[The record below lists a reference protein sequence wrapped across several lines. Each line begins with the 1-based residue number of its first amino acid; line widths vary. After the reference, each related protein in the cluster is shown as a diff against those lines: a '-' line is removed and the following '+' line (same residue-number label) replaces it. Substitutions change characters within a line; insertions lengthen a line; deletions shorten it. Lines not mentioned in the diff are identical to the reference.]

1 VKDACI
7 IGAGASGLTAAKALL
22 DQGLSFDWFEL
33 GSGIGGNWRYGSW
46 DRGQYGRSPAY
57 ASLHVDTSKERM
69 AFADLP
75 VPEGW
80 PTYLHHSELL
90 RYLEVYAERFR
101 LLPHCTF
108 RSEVTR
114 VVPDAGDWLVTVRS
128 RDDGSARTTRYRAV
142 VVASGH
148 HWKPIEP
155 SWVGEFT
162 GIRMHSSAYRTPD
175 VFEGRR
181 VLVVGIGNSGADI
194 ASEAV
199 SHAASVSLSTRRG
212 AHIIPR
218 YILGRATDQW
228 TGPGASRL
236 PLPLQRAPY
245 RVLLWL
251 SRGRQRGSGVPV
263 PPNRLLEEH
272 PTVSQELLPLVR
284 AGQIV
289 VRPDVARLDGDRVV
303 FVDGRSELVDL
314 LVTATGYEICFPF
327 LDRAVL
333 EVRDNEVGLFRRVV
347 HPEAPGLYFV
357 GLIQPLGAIMPLAE
371 AQAAWVARLVRG
383 APPPPREVMRAS
395 IERDRVALE
404 SRYVESR
411 RHTIQ
416 VDYWPYLNEM
426 RAAIREADHAL
437 GVAS

>member
-1 VKDACI
+1 MKDVCI
-7 IGAGASGLTAAKALL
+7 IGAGASGLTTAKALL
-22 DQGLSFDWFEL
+22 DQTLSFDWFEL
-33 GSGIGGNWRYGSW
+33 GSGIGGNWRYGN
-46 DRGQYGRSPAY
+46 DNGRSAAY
-57 ASLHVDTSKERM
+57 ASLQVDTSKERM

-75 VPEGW
+75 VPDAW
-80 PTYLHHSELL
+80 PTYLHHSQVL
-90 RYLEVYAERFR
+90 RYLEIYAERFG

-108 RSEVTR
+108 RTEVTS
-114 VVPDAGDWLVTVRS
+114 VTPDTGAWSVTVRS
-128 RDDGSARTTRYRAV
+128 REDGSVRTNRYRTV

-155 SWVGEFT
+155 AWPGEFSGT
-162 GIRMHSSAYRTPD
+162 RMHSSAFRTPD

-199 SHAASVSLSTRRG
+199 GHAASIFLSTRRG
-212 AHIIPR
+212 AHVIPR
-218 YILGRATDQW
+218 YILGRATDRW
-228 TGPGASRL
+228 TSPGTSRL
-236 PLPLQRAPY
+236 PLPLQRVPY

-263 PPNRLLEEH
+263 PPHRLLEEH
-272 PTVSQELLPLVR
+272 PTISQELLPLAR
-284 AGQIV
+284 AGRIV
-289 VRPDVARLDGDRVV
+289 VRPDVERLDGDRVV
-303 FVDGRSELVDL
+303 FVDGRSELVDV

-327 LDRAVL
+327 FDREVLD
-333 EVRDNEVGLFRRVV
+333 VRDNEVGLFRRVV

-383 APPPPREVMRAS
+383 ASPPAREEMVAA

-404 SRYVESR
+404 SRYVASR

-416 VDYWPYLNEM
+416 VDYWPYLLEL
-426 RAAIREADHAL
+426 RAAIQEADRAH